1 MTALPLA
8 SPRRAAR
15 TLAARLR
22 HALTASC
29 VLAAAV
35 AFVPAAPAQTPLD
48 LSRYDRL
55 FDAEPTVE
63 MDLRGALLGAL
74 RRSVRTDD
82 PEMATVLAGV
92 RGMQMRVYEL
102 DNAAGR
108 RAMDG
113 ITALGRSLRADGWQ
127 SFLRVRDDGD
137 YVDMLTRPETGA
149 ADGVL
154 GGFVMLVVSPEDTET
169 SVVMLNFIGR
179 VDPEQA
185 ARVGRRLSDDRTG
198 KKRR

>member
-1 MTALPLA
+1 MTVLP
-8 SPRRAAR
+8 SSRRAIR
-15 TLAARLR
+15 TATARLR
-22 HALTASC
+22 DALVASF

-35 AFVPAAPAQTPLD
+35 AFVPAAQAQAPLD

-55 FDAEPTVE
+55 FDSEPTVE
-63 MDLRGALLGAL
+63 MDLRGALLNAL

-82 PEMATVLAGV
+82 PEMATVLSGV

-102 DNAAGR
+102 DGPAGR

-154 GGFVMLVVSPEDTET
+154 GGFVMLVVSPEATET
-169 SVVMLNFIGR
+169 LVVMLNFIGR